1 MKHLT
6 ILVFILFSFVS
17 FAEENLLKDEPSEKS
32 ILEPTALPSK
42 IDKCEC
48 VQKQKDEALAN
59 NPKAIESLAFCHDT
73 QEKNNC
79 SKDPALFASWL
90 EAAAT
95 RGRGRAIFS
104 LSFLYNFGSG
114 VKKDPKRAAD
124 LWAQSARQNLPA
136 GYFMLGQAY
145 ADGIG
150 RPKSKEKAL
159 KLMKRAEEWGYVRAK
174 ERIEELSK
182 SE

>member
-1 MKHLT
+1 MKHF
-6 ILVFILFSFVS
+6 ILVAIAILSMNV
-17 FAEENLLKDEPSEKS
+17 FAEEDLLKEEPSEKS
-32 ILEPTALPSK
+32 ILVPTEIPSK
-42 IDKCEC
+42 VDSCEC
-48 VQKQKDEALAN
+48 AQKMKDKAIAGDA
-59 NPKAIESLAFCHDT
+59 KAIESIAFCHDT

-79 SKDPALFASWL
+79 SKDPSHFASWL

-182 SE
+182 PE